1 MIDVIT
7 SQNAVLYKDALE
19 GMFRL
24 RHRIFVERMGW
35 EALRK
40 PDGIEKDQFDTPD
53 AVYLV
58 LQDDKS
64 GAVIG
69 THRLLPS
76 LKPHLFSELFPEMC
90 NVHGLQRGQNIYE
103 LNRTCVD
110 EEYLDKRQQEW
121 ARQQIIA
128 GLVEFS
134 YRAGI
139 DYVTILTPLEVM
151 FRYMLIGV
159 EVKPLGF
166 HREIDGVKQAAV
178 RVKMDKLADQAV
190 KAAFGIKGNIVRY
203 IGPAGSELPLRS
215 IPESVEPT
223 LAAAAQ

>member
-1 MIDVIT
+1 MIDVVT
-7 SQNAVLYKDALE
+7 SQNAVFYKDALE

-53 AVYLV
+53 AVYLI
-58 LQDDKS
+58 LQDDN

-69 THRLLPS
+69 SHRLLPT

-90 NVHGLQRGQNIYE
+90 NVRGVQRGQNIYE

-110 EEYLDKRQQEW
+110 EEYLDRKKQEW

-139 DYVTILTPLEVM
+139 DNVTILTPLEVM

-159 EVKPLGF
+159 EVKPLGL

-178 RVKMDKLADQAV
+178 SVKMDRAADEAV

-203 IGPAGSELPLRS
+203 IGANGGDLSLHS
-215 IPESVEPT
+215 IPESIEPT
-223 LAAAAQ
+223 LAAAQ

>member
-7 SQNAVLYKDALE
+7 SQNAVLYQNALE
-19 GMFRL
+19 DMFRL
-24 RHRIFVERMGW
+24 RHRIFVEKMGW

-40 PDGIEKDQFDTPD
+40 PDGIEKDQFDTRD

-58 LQDDKS
+58 LQDDD
-64 GAVIG
+64 GHVIG
-69 THRLLPS
+69 SHRLLPT

-90 NVHGLQRGQNIYE
+90 NVHGLKRGANIYE

-110 EEYLDKRQQEW
+110 EDRLDPKKQEW

-139 DYVTILTPLEVM
+139 NTVTILTPLEVM
-151 FRYMLIGV
+151 FRYMLMGI
-159 EVKPLGF
+159 EVKPLGL
-166 HREIDGVKQAAV
+166 HKKIDGVNQAAV
-178 RVKMDKLADQAV
+178 AVTMNKYADDAV
-190 KAAFGIKGNIVRY
+190 KAAFRIKSNIVRY
-203 IGPAGSELPLRS
+203 IGADGGELSLPS
-215 IPESVEPT
+215 IPASVEPT
-223 LAAAAQ
+223 LAAAE

>member
-1 MIDVIT
+1 MIDVVT

-19 GMFRL
+19 SMFRL

-53 AVYLV
+53 AVYLI
-58 LQDDKS
+58 LQDDN
-64 GAVIG
+64 GEVIG
-69 THRLLPS
+69 SHRLLPTV
-76 LKPHLFSELFPEMC
+76 KPHLFSELFADMC
-90 NVHGLQRGQNIYE
+90 NVRGVKRGPNVYE

-110 EEYLDKRQQEW
+110 EDRLDRKKQEW
-121 ARQQIIA
+121 ARQQIIS

-134 YRAGI
+134 ARAGI
-139 DYVTILTPLEVM
+139 DQVTILTPLEVM

-159 EVKPLGF
+159 DVKPLGF

-178 RVKMDKLADQAV
+178 SVTMNREADAAV
-190 KAAFGIKGNIVRY
+190 KAAFGIRGDIVRY
-203 IGPAGSELPLRS
+203 INAGGGEMPITS
-215 IPESVEPT
+215 
-223 LAAAAQ
+223 

>member
-1 MIDVIT
+1 MIDVVT
-7 SQNAVLYKDALE
+7 SQNAVLYRNALE
-19 GMFRL
+19 DMFRL
-24 RHRIFVERMGW
+24 RHRIFVEKMGW

-53 AVYLV
+53 AVYLI
-58 LQDDKS
+58 LQDDD
-64 GAVIG
+64 GHVIG
-69 THRLLPS
+69 SHRLLPTI
-76 LKPHLFSELFPEMC
+76 KPHLFSELFPEMC
-90 NVHGLQRGQNIYE
+90 NVRGLQRGAHIYE

-110 EEYLDKRQQEW
+110 EDRLDRKKQEW

-139 DYVTILTPLEVM
+139 DHVTILTPLEVM

-159 EVKPLGF
+159 EVKPLGL

-178 RVKMDKLADQAV
+178 SVTMDKSADEGV
-190 KAAFGIKGNIVRY
+190 KAAFGIRSNIVRY
-203 IGPAGSELPLRS
+203 IGAAGEDIALPS
-215 IPESVEPT
+215 IPASIEPT
-223 LAAAAQ
+223 LAAAE

>member
-1 MIDVIT
+1 MIDVVT

-53 AVYLV
+53 AVYLI
-58 LQDDKS
+58 LQDDN

-69 THRLLPS
+69 SHRLLPTI
-76 LKPHLFSELFPEMC
+76 KPHLFSELFPEMC
-90 NVHGLQRGQNIYE
+90 NVRGVQRAHNIYE

-110 EEYLDKRQQEW
+110 EEYLDRKKQEW

-139 DYVTILTPLEVM
+139 ERVTILTPLEVM
-151 FRYMLIGV
+151 FRYMLMDI
-159 EVKPLGF
+159 EVKPLGL

-178 RVKMDKLADQAV
+178 SVTMNRHADQAV
-190 KAAFGIKGNIVRY
+190 KAAFGIKSNIVRY
-203 IGPAGSELPLRS
+203 IGAGGSELSLRS
-215 IPESVEPT
+215 IPDSLEST
-223 LAAAAQ
+223 LAAAQ